1 MPSPSPE
8 EKEDD
13 FISRCMSDEEMKSK
27 HPQQKERY
35 AVCKSFW
42 DNKGEDADMS
52 DVMTDE

>member
-8 EKEDD
+8 ENEQD
-13 FISRCMSDEEMKSK
+13 FISRCMSSEEMKNK
-27 HPQQKERY
+27 HPDNKERY

-42 DNKGEDADMS
+42 DNKSETDMS